1 MGAVWRDHDLFFTQP
16 EREGK
21 QALFD
26 VARWPERAGELRQEL
41 SPSSCELAK
50 TRDSR
55 RMS

>member
-16 EREGK
+16 EREWQ

-41 SPSSCELAK
+41 SPRSCEFAK